1 MALDIS
7 APPAPT
13 PAPPRATASPG
24 RRRAPGWRS
33 TKRVLRRIPVWILVA
48 ALMVVVLYP
57 QVWMVLGSFK
67 TQSEFLSNPALSL
80 PETWQF
86 DNYIT
91 ALTNGNVGRNYLN
104 SVLVTIPS
112 VILIVFIGVA
122 AGYALEVMIWKGQRG
137 TLLYIL
143 AGIMVPGQM
152 ILVPLFI
159 VYFRAGLTNSLLP
172 LIITYTVMGLP
183 LTTFLMATYFRA
195 VPREIFEAA
204 TMDGSSPLRN
214 FFVIGVPMMRN
225 AILTVGLVQFF
236 SVWNDLLIALTFTTR
251 PDLATIQVGLLSLS
265 DEYGSTQYGPLF
277 AAVSIN
283 IVVLLVV
290 FLALNK
296 KIMAGMAGGAVK
308 G

>member
-1 MALDIS
+1 MSVGTGSTTATIA
-7 APPAPT
+7 APRDVKQYRPT
-13 PAPPRATASPG
+13 AAR
-24 RRRAPGWRS
+24 RLRRA
-33 TKRVLRRIPVWILVA
+33 LRRLPVWGVVGLV
-48 ALMVVVLYP
+48 LLVVLYP

-80 PETWQF
+80 PQQWQF
-86 DNYIT
+86 DNYVD
-91 ALTNGNVGRNYLN
+91 ALTNGNVARNYLN
-104 SVLVTIPS
+104 SVIATVPS

-122 AGYALEVMIWKGQRG
+122 AGYALEVLVWRG
-137 TLLYIL
+137 RNAVLLYIL

-159 VYFRAGLTNSLLP
+159 TYFEMGITNTLLP

-183 LTTFLMATYFRA
+183 LTTFLMAVYFRA
-195 VPREIFEAA
+195 VPREIFESAFV
-204 TMDGSSPLRN
+204 DGSSHLRS
-214 FFVIGVPMMRN
+214 FFVIGIPMMKN
-225 AILTVGLVQFF
+225 ALLTIGLVQFF

-277 AAVSIN
+277 AAVSLN

-296 KIMAGMAGGAVK
+296 RIMAGMAAGSVK

>member
-1 MALDIS
+1 MTLTQTDTAYTV
-7 APPAPT
+7 ATPT
-13 PAPPRATASPG
+13 VRKTGPSRT
-24 RRRAPGWRS
+24 RRGF
-33 TKRVLRRIPVWILVA
+33 TKALRRLPVWILVA
-48 ALMVVVLYP
+48 VLMIVVLYP

-80 PETWQF
+80 PETWNF

-91 ALTNGNVGRNYLN
+91 ALTNGNVARNWLN

-112 VILIVFIGVA
+112 VLLIVFIGVA
-122 AGYALEVMIWKGQRG
+122 AGYALEVMIWKGRNG
-137 TLLYIL
+137 VLLYIL

-159 VYFRAGLTNSLLP
+159 TYFRIGITDTLWP

-183 LTTFLMATYFRA
+183 LTTFLMATYFRS

-204 TMDGSSPLRN
+204 TVDGSGPLRS
-214 FFVIGVPMMRN
+214 FFVIGIPMMKN
-225 AILTVGLVQFF
+225 SIITIALVQFF

-283 IVVLLVV
+283 IVVLLIL
-290 FLALNK
+290 FLTLNK
-296 KIMAGMAGGAVK
+296 KIMAGMAGGALK

>member
-1 MALDIS
+1 MTLTHTDTAYTV
-7 APPAPT
+7 ATPT
-13 PAPPRATASPG
+13 VRKTGPSRT
-24 RRRAPGWRS
+24 RRGL
-33 TKRVLRRIPVWILVA
+33 TKALRRLPVWILVA
-48 ALMVVVLYP
+48 VLMIVVLYP

-80 PETWQF
+80 PETWNF
-86 DNYIT
+86 DNYVT
-91 ALTNGNVGRNYLN
+91 ALTNGNVARNWLN

-112 VILIVFIGVA
+112 VLLIVFIGVA
-122 AGYALEVMIWKGQRG
+122 AGYALEVMIWKGRNG
-137 TLLYIL
+137 VLLYIL

-159 VYFRAGLTNSLLP
+159 TYFRIGITDTLWP

-183 LTTFLMATYFRA
+183 LTTFLMATYFRS

-204 TMDGSSPLRN
+204 TVDGSGPLRS
-214 FFVIGVPMMRN
+214 FFVIGIPMMKN
-225 AILTVGLVQFF
+225 SIITIALVQFF

-283 IVVLLVV
+283 IVVLLIL
-290 FLALNK
+290 FLTLNK
-296 KIMAGMAGGAVK
+296 KIMAGMAGGALK